1 MDGGGTT
8 RIGVEACNKE
18 GSKEVVRFEE
28 VDEGI
33 EADREGKPEETGLTL
48 SEEGIDEEFGN
59 QREKV
64 VVKRV

>member
-1 MDGGGTT
+1 M
-8 RIGVEACNKE
+8 
-18 GSKEVVRFEE
+18 
-28 VDEGI
+28 DEGI
-33 EADREGKPEETGLTL
+33 EADREGKPEETELTL

>member
-1 MDGGGTT
+1 M
-8 RIGVEACNKE
+8 EACNKE
-18 GSKEVVRFEE
+18 GSKEVVRSEE

-33 EADREGKPEETGLTL
+33 EAEREGKPEEIGLTL

>member
-1 MDGGGTT
+1 M
-8 RIGVEACNKE
+8 EACNKE

-48 SEEGIDEEFGN
+48 SAEGIDEEFGN